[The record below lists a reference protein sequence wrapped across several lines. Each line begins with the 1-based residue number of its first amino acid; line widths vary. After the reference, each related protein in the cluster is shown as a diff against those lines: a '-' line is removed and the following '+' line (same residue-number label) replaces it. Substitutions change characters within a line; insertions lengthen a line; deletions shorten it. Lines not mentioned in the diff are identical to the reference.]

1 MRNLDCKAGGFA
13 PQIVH
18 ANVRGPGTD
27 EQSDLQSHL
36 IPVLGLSDLGWMA
49 EDEASRT

>member
-1 MRNLDCKAGGFA
+1 MSNLDCEPGGFA

-36 IPVLGLSDLGWMA
+36 ILVLGLLDWARMA
-49 EDEASRT
+49 KK